1 MTTSTLKEDNMY
13 VTVKD
18 YFDGTKELDRA
29 DYIKEFSDH
38 SLWLLKDFD
47 DYDNTKAMYDDIAER
62 IDILANLK
70 FDLLYARQQQQ
81 QQQQG

>member
-1 MTTSTLKEDNMY
+1 MKNNKT

-18 YFDGTKELDRA
+18 YFDGTKELNRQN
-29 DYIKEFSDH
+29 YIKEFSNH

-47 DYDNTKAMYDDIAER
+47 DYDNTKVMYDDITER

-70 FDLLYARQQQQ
+70 FDLLYARQQKESSKVA
-81 QQQQG
+81 